1 MATHYLGTT
10 KDGRLI
16 ARKST
21 RNDFTH
27 AAIGT
32 GATTRLPSFSTTSG
46 GAYQN
51 AENNG
56 HRLPIEVVQ
65 VRQVDS
71 AEYRAATKGR
81 KARG

>member
-1 MATHYLGTT
+1 MATHYLGAT
-10 KDGRLI
+10 KDGRI
-16 ARKST
+16 VARSST

-32 GATTRLPSFSTTSG
+32 GATTRLPSFSTNAA
-46 GAYQN
+46 GAYAN

-56 HRLPIEVVQ
+56 HPLPIEVVQ
-65 VRQVDS
+65 VRIVDA